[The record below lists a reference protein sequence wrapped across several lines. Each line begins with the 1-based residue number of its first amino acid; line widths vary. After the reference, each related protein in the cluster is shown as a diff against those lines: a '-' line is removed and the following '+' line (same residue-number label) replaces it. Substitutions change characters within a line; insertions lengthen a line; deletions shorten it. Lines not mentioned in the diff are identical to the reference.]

1 MGGSSS
7 SQHCKGTAADI
18 VVKNT
23 NPLAVALYIVS
34 LPEFAA
40 KGGVGYYSRANLR
53 NGFVHVDT
61 RSYVSRWISKA
72 GTSYLSTSKIM
83 PTIKRGQGDATSK
96 GGISYAV
103 TVLQRHLKLTT
114 DGIFGTNTETKVKE
128 F

>member
-1 MGGSSS
+1 M
-7 SQHCKGTAADI
+7 
-18 VVKNT
+18 
-23 NPLAVALYIVS
+23 AVALYIVS
-34 LPEFAA
+34 LPEFAV

-83 PTIKRGQGDATSK
+83 PTIKRGQRDATSK

-103 TVLQRHLKLTT
+103 TVLQRQLKLTA